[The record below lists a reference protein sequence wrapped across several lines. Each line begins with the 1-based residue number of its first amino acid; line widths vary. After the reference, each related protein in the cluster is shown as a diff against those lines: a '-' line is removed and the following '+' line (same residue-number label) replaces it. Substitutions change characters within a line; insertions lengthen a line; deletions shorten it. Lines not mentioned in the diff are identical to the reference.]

1 MKRVPVKEAS
11 RSLRAI
17 IDLAQTEPVVIE
29 KRGAPRAVV
38 LSMAHLTICAR
49 LCQRYQHEEDLQCLT
64 GAFDDFEEDRPGR
77 AWRKLA
83 RLRRRLAAAT

>member
-1 MKRVPVKEAS
+1 MHEAS
-11 RSLRAI
+11 RSLRAV

-38 LSMAHLTICAR
+38 LSMEHLTIYSQ
-49 LCQRYQHEEDLQCLT
+49 LYQRYREEETVAWLT

-83 RLRRRLAAAT
+83 RLRRRLADAT